1 MLSVKRGG
9 EGTKIDYTCKE
20 VRGKTKE
27 GENERA
33 SPGAD
38 GASANETML
47 FDNGAVICHECR
59 LHSRQQ
65 IKESCQ

>member
-1 MLSVKRGG
+1 M
-9 EGTKIDYTCKE
+9 
-20 VRGKTKE
+20 RGKTKE

-59 LHSRQQ
+59 LKLKAADKGVVS
-65 IKESCQ
+65 IKSNYAYQ